1 MELITRKRKYT
12 LINSRKLIIYPYH
25 YFFPLYLEVCEKQY
39 SLDRY
44 EFFTAESSVKRK
56 EAEGNLKPEIKKTK
70 TKRKNINRWD
80 KELFFLI
87 RKGQSRK

>member
-56 EAEGNLKPEIKKTK
+56 EAEGNLKPEIKKKQKQKGRISIVGTK
-70 TKRKNINRWD
+70 N
-80 KELFFLI
+80 FF
-87 RKGQSRK
+87 S